1 MGVDVSTHP
10 LLHFA
15 AFWFPFDGLLSK
27 FLRVVG
33 EVITDVRPGVSLLKP
48 DPYSLL
54 VYVEFV
60 KNEDLT
66 LSLHK

>member
-27 FLRVVG
+27 FLRVVE
-33 EVITDVRPGVSLLKP
+33 EVIANVRPGVSLLRP
-48 DPYSLL
+48 DTYSFMQD
-54 VYVEFV
+54 YP
-60 KNEDLT
+60 LT
-66 LSLHK
+66 THLMKRA